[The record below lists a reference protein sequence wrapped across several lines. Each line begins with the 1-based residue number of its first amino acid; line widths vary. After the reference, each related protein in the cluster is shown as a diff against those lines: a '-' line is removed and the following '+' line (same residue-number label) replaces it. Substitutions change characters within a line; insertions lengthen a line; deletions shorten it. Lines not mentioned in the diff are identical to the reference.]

1 MMKNFNPNAKFRR
14 NGETLLHVCAEYN
27 CRSLFEWLV
36 SDHKAGVFRKN
47 EAGETP
53 FIIAAREGKLDIIK
67 LYIEKYTEYEDY
79 NIDHKM
85 LDGWS
90 AMLYAAMNGFCS
102 IVEYLIK
109 HGANID
115 NSDRLHRS
123 ALHWACRFNNIKM
136 TLLLLK

>member
-1 MMKNFNPNAKFRR
+1 M
-14 NGETLLHVCAEYN
+14 LHVCAEFN
-27 CRSLFEWLV
+27 NRELFEWLV
-36 SDHKAGVFRKN
+36 SDHKGGVFRKN

-67 LYIEKYTEYEDY
+67 MYLEKYNEYEDW

-85 LDGWS
+85 ADGWT

-102 IVEYLIK
+102 IVEYLIR
-109 HGANID
+109 HGANVD
-115 NSDRLHRS
+115 ASDRLHRS

-136 TLLLLK
+136 AKLLLKHHIQVSTTDIEM